1 MSIKLAAFDM
11 RKNETIALGSLACI
25 VSDDIV
31 EIGVVIEGVDEAGC
45 HFGWSCCIL
54 SYSHY
59 QVICKVERLYVL
71 VDSDT
76 YTN

>member
-1 MSIKLAAFDM
+1 MSIKLATFDM
-11 RKNETIALGSLACI
+11 WKNETIALGSLTCI

-31 EIGVVIEGVDEAGC
+31 EIGVVVEGVDEAGC

-54 SYSHY
+54 SYSHH
-59 QVICKVERLYVL
+59 QVICNVERFDIL

-76 YTN
+76 DPD